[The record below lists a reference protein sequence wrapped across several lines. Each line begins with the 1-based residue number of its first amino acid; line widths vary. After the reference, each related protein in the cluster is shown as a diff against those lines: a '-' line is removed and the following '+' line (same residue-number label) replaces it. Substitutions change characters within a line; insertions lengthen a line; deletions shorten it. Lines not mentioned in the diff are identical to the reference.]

1 MTRRPVIDV
10 TNLPS
15 VSMTSREPLWW
26 GVAGL
31 IAIEATMFALLFA
44 SYFYLRGNA
53 IEWPPPDSRLPFALG
68 TANLLA
74 LLVSAATMHLV
85 NREAMHHHLRPARKW
100 LIVTTVLS
108 LAILVLRGLELY
120 SMSFKWN
127 EHAYG
132 SVVWLTTG
140 LHTFHLLASN
150 GENLLFLFLLFRGPV
165 EEKHM
170 LDLRLNGMYWYFIVA
185 SWVPFYVSFYLDPG
199 LWP

>member
-10 TNLPS
+10 ANLPS

-31 IAIEATMFALLFA
+31 IAIESTMFALLFA
-44 SYFYLRGNA
+44 SYYYLRGSA
-53 IEWPPPDSRLPFALG
+53 VEWPPPGSRLPFALG
-68 TANLLA
+68 TANLLV
-74 LLVSAATMHLV
+74 LLLSAGTMHLV
-85 NREAMHHHLRPARKW
+85 NREALHHRLRPARRW
-100 LIVTTVLS
+100 LVVTTVLS
-108 LAILVLRGLELY
+108 LAALALRSFELH

-132 SVVWLTTG
+132 SVVWLTMG
-140 LHTFHLLASN
+140 LHLFHLLASN
-150 GENLLFLFLLFRGPV
+150 GENLLFLGVLFKGPV

-185 SWVPFYVSFYLDPG
+185 SWVPFYGVFYLDPG

>member
-10 TNLPS
+10 TNLRS

-31 IAIEATMFALLFA
+31 IAIESTMFALLFA

-53 IEWPPPDSRLPFALG
+53 VVWPPPDSRLPFALG
-68 TANLLA
+68 TANLIV
-74 LLVSAATMHLV
+74 LLVSAAAMHLV
-85 NREAMHHHLRPARKW
+85 NREAFHHRLRPARRW

-108 LAILVLRGLELY
+108 LTALALRGLELY
-120 SMSFKWN
+120 WFSFKWN
-127 EHAYG
+127 ENAYG

-140 LHTFHLLASN
+140 LHLFHLATSN
-150 GENLLFLFLLFRGPV
+150 GENLLFLGLLFKGPV

-185 SWVPFYVSFYLDPG
+185 SWVPFYVIFYLDPG
-199 LWP
+199 LW